1 MSEIPQRDDE
11 AQTHR
16 EGGPEVDDELPPFS
30 VLIELLE
37 DVMAQLEG
45 IDEAVVAHRRAAGD
59 DHKVLEL
66 LQLTSARISQAW
78 TAVAVARRGL
88 KP

>member
-1 MSEIPQRDDE
+1 MSEIPQPDDE
-11 AQTHR
+11 AQAHR
-16 EGGPEVDDELPPFS
+16 EGGPEADDELPPFA
-30 VLIELLE
+30 VLIEMLE

-59 DHKVLEL
+59 DHKVLEV
-66 LQLTSARISQAW
+66 LQLTSARIGQAW
-78 TAVAVARRGL
+78 IAASLARRGL

>member
-1 MSEIPQRDDE
+1 MSEIPQRDDQ
-11 AQTHR
+11 AQSHR
-16 EGGPEVDDELPPFS
+16 GGGSAPDEELPPFS

-59 DHKVLEL
+59 DHKVLEV
-66 LQLTSARISQAW
+66 LQLTSGRIGQAW
-78 TAVAVARRGL
+78 IAVSLARRGL